1 MDHNGGYLEYA
12 SQFEGYN
19 QIGNLPDFFILQE
32 NSMTPNVHYVY
43 IQARSNMDWGSWSKI
58 RYALNDELYSVL
70 LQKLG
75 AGDKEQSI
83 IELIKKGGE

>member
-1 MDHNGGYLEYA
+1 MYHNGGYLEYA
-12 SQFEGYN
+12 SQFEGFN

-43 IQARSNMDWGSWSKI
+43 IQARSNMDWGQWAKV
-58 RYALNDELYSVL
+58 RYVLNDELYSVL

-75 AGDKEQSI
+75 EGDKEQDI
-83 IELIKKGGE
+83 IQLIKKGAE